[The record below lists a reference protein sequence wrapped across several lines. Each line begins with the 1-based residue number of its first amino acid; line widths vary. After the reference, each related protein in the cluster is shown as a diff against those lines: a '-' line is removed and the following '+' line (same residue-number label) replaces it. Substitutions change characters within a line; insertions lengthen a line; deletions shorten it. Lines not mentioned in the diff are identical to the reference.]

1 MANDFWVAVIGAG
14 PAGIFA
20 ARELALQNVNV
31 VLVNRDIKPG
41 GLAEYGIYPDKHTMK
56 EGLRF
61 QFRKILALDAIHY
74 LGNVR
79 VGIRGDLTL
88 DEVRAAGFQAILVTA
103 GAQGTKWLGL
113 EGEMLEG
120 VYHAK
125 DLVYHYNKLP
135 PFSQRKFSLGSR
147 VAVVGAGNVSLDI
160 VHFLSSQPKVEQ
172 AIAVIRRGPAEVKFD
187 RRELEYVARTLDKD
201 DLESEL
207 QRVSPIMQSLGQ
219 NPDDFRAFMSMALEK
234 AMQLTSRTRFLMRFL
249 VSPTRILGDNEGRVC
264 GLEVEDNTLTAAN
277 GEVKA
282 RSLGTK
288 RILDVDTV
296 VFAIG
301 DRVDDDLGLPVH
313 LNEFVKNPNPVYPV
327 ESTSYEA
334 FDPDSGKPVEGVFV
348 AGWSREAS
356 RGLVGVARRD
366 GTMAAHAVLQYL
378 DTLSGDPP
386 AAPGTPLERLRD
398 RICQNGCFVVTDE
411 ELKRLEAVEQM
422 RATQLGLEEFK
433 FSTNQDMLKAIGEYQ

>member
-1 MANDFWVAVIGAG
+1 MANDYWVAVIGAG

-31 VLVNRDIKPG
+31 VLINRDIKPG
-41 GLAEYGIYPDKHTMK
+41 GLAEYGIYPDKYNMK

-61 QFRKILALDAIHY
+61 QFRKILALDKINY
-74 LGNVR
+74 LGNLR
-79 VGIRGDLTL
+79 VGKKGDLTL
-88 DEVRAAGFQAILVTA
+88 EELHGCSFNAILVTA

-113 EGEMLEG
+113 QGELLEG

-135 PFSQRKFSLGSR
+135 PFSQRKFKIGAR
-147 VAVVGAGNVSLDI
+147 AAVIGAGNVSLDI
-160 VHFLSSQPKVEQ
+160 VHYLSSLPKVEQ
-172 AIAVIRRGPAEVKFD
+172 ALAVIRRGPAEVKFD

-207 QRVSPIMQSLGQ
+207 QRVTPTMQLLGQ

-234 AMQLTSRTRFLMRFL
+234 AAPLTTHTRFLLRFL
-249 VSPTRILGDNEGRVC
+249 ASPTRILGDSNGRVC
-264 GLEVEDNTLTAAN
+264 GLEIEENTLQMEN

-282 RSLGTK
+282 RGLGTK

-296 VFAIG
+296 IFAIG

-313 LNEFVKNPNPVYPV
+313 LNEFVKNPAPAFPIEGV
-327 ESTSYEA
+327 SYEA
-334 FDPDSGKPVEGVFV
+334 FDETNQKPLEGIFV

-378 DTLSGDPP
+378 DTCPP
-386 AAPGTPLERLRD
+386 APDSPLDRLRD
-398 RICQNGCFVVTDE
+398 RICQNGCFAITDK
-411 ELKRLEAVEQM
+411 ELARLEAVEQM
-422 RATQLGLEEFK
+422 RATQLGLEEYK
-433 FSTNQDMLKAIGEYQ
+433 FSTNQEMLKAIGEFQ

>member
-1 MANDFWVAVIGAG
+1 MANDYWVAVIGAG

-20 ARELALQNVNV
+20 ARELALQNINV
-31 VLVNRDIKPG
+31 VLINRDIKPG
-41 GLAEYGIYPDKHTMK
+41 GLAEYGIYPDKHNMK

-61 QFRKILALDAIHY
+61 QFRKILAMDKIHY
-74 LGNVR
+74 FGNLR
-79 VGIRGDLTL
+79 VGLKGDLTL
-88 DEVRAAGFQAILVTA
+88 EELHACGFQAILVTA

-113 EGEMLEG
+113 QGELLEG

-135 PFSQRKFSLGSR
+135 PFSQRKFLIGNR
-147 VAVVGAGNVSLDI
+147 VAVIGAGNVSLDI
-160 VHFLSSQPKVEQ
+160 VHFLTSQPKVDQ

-201 DLESEL
+201 DLEAEI
-207 QRVSPIMQSLGQ
+207 QRVSPIMAAVDQ

-234 AMQLTSRTRFLMRFL
+234 AAPLPTRARFLLRFL

-264 GLEVEDNTLTAAN
+264 GLEVEDNTLVADN
-277 GEVKA
+277 GEMKA

-288 RILDVDTV
+288 RILEVDTV

-301 DRVDDDLGLPVH
+301 DRVDNDLGLPVH
-313 LNEFVKNPNPVYPV
+313 LNEFVKNPAPLYPV
-327 ESTSYEA
+327 EGTSFEA
-334 FDPDSGKPVEGVFV
+334 FDPAAHQPLAGIFV

-366 GTMAAHAVLQYL
+366 GTMAAHAVLQFLETQAPVEDSPL
-378 DTLSGDPP
+378 D
-386 AAPGTPLERLRD
+386 RLRD
-398 RICQNGCFVVTDE
+398 RICVNGCFAITDQ
-411 ELKRLEAVEQM
+411 ELAKLEAVEHL
-422 RATQLGLEEFK
+422 RATQLGLDEFK
-433 FSTNQDMLKAIGEYQ
+433 FSTNQEMLKAIGEYQ